1 MACQRKAALARYT
14 GKMTSP
20 IHPSRW
26 RRAVAL
32 LAASVLLHYAAIG
45 WVGEKLAEPADHA
58 PQREPAT
65 IEAALLAAAPAP
77 VQVGAPAAP
86 VRPAPAVAAKARP
99 RAARPARAA
108 QPPSEAAPA
117 SASVIDAA
125 QESPTAQ
132 APAADTEAGAPEAQ
146 PPVQSGAPAEAP
158 PVETQAPP
166 APAASAPGYRVSLPP
181 PAELQLDVERVD
193 AKGAHWSGRAVMD
206 WSHSGDAYRMTMVA
220 TIRVIVTINLVELAS
235 EGAIG
240 EHGIVPRILNE
251 KRRSKAQTATHF
263 DAQQGRISFSA
274 SSASFPMA
282 PGTQDKATF
291 LMQLAGI
298 ARADPAQLA
307 ADIEM
312 MVGEDKDA
320 SLFKFVVQGQEEID
334 TPLGRLA
341 TWRIT
346 RPPRPG
352 SYSSRL
358 DLWLAPG
365 HEWYP
370 VQMRSTEANGAVTT
384 QTIRK
389 IVVKQ
394 AGT

>member
-20 IHPSRW
+20 FHPSRW

-58 PQREPAT
+58 PQSEPAT

-99 RAARPARAA
+99 RAARPAKAA
-108 QPPSEAAPA
+108 QPQSEAAPA
-117 SASVIDAA
+117 SASVIDAV

-181 PAELQLDVERVD
+181 PAELQLDVERID

-384 QTIRK
+384 QTIRR

>member
-1 MACQRKAALARYT
+1 MACQRKAGLARYT

-45 WVGEKLAEPADHA
+45 WVGERLAEPAERAEKA
-58 PQREPAT
+58 PQRDPAA
-65 IEAALLAAAPAP
+65 IEATLLAMAPAPAPLAATAAPARPAPKPPPRPMRASKAQPQSEAPASDP
-77 VQVGAPAAP
+77 VMEATQEAPAAQ
-86 VRPAPAVAAKARP
+86 AAV
-99 RAARPARAA
+99 
-108 QPPSEAAPA
+108 
-117 SASVIDAA
+117 
-125 QESPTAQ
+125 
-132 APAADTEAGAPEAQ
+132 ADTEAGAPEAQ
-146 PPVQSGAPAEAP
+146 RPVQSAAPADA
-158 PVETQAPP
+158 
-166 APAASAPGYRVSLPP
+166 APAQAEVEVEVEAQAEAAPGYRVSLPP

-220 TIRVIVTINLVELAS
+220 TIRMIVTINLVELAS

-263 DAQQGRISFSA
+263 DAQHGRISFSA

-298 ARADPAQLA
+298 ARADPGQLA

>member
-1 MACQRKAALARYT
+1 
-14 GKMTSP
+14 MTSP
-20 IHPSRW
+20 FHPSRW

-45 WVGEKLAEPADHA
+45 WVGAKLAEPADQA

-65 IEAALLAAAPAP
+65 IEATLLAAAPAP
-77 VQVGAPAAP
+77 VGPSAAPA
-86 VRPAPAVAAKARP
+86 RPAPAAAARELPRP
-99 RAARPARAA
+99 RPARPARAQA
-108 QPPSEAAPA
+108 PSEPSPA

-125 QESPTAQ
+125 PESPTAL
-132 APAADTEAGAPEAQ
+132 ASAADTEAGAPEAQ
-146 PPVQSGAPAEAP
+146 APVQSGAPAEAQ

-166 APAASAPGYRVSLPP
+166 ASAASAPGYRVSLPP

-193 AKGAHWSGRAVMD
+193 ARGAHWSGRAVMD

-220 TIRVIVTINLVELAS
+220 TIRMIVTINLVELAS

-298 ARADPAQLA
+298 ARADPGQLA

>member
-1 MACQRKAALARYT
+1 
-14 GKMTSP
+14 MTTAF
-20 IHPSRW
+20 HPFRW

-45 WVGEKLAEPADHA
+45 WVGERLSEAAVHA
-58 PQREPAT
+58 LPREPAA
-65 IEAALLAAAPAP
+65 IEAALLAAAPAAP
-77 VQVGAPAAP
+77 TAAPA
-86 VRPAPAVAAKARP
+86 R
-99 RAARPARAA
+99 ARPARTRTARP
-108 QPPSEAAPA
+108 QRVLPPPSDPA
-117 SASVIDAA
+117 SVAA
-125 QESPTAQ
+125 AGAPVAPEQ
-132 APAADTEAGAPEAQ
+132 AFAGEPGAPEAQ
-146 PPVQSGAPAEAP
+146 APVQSVAPAEAA
-158 PVETQAPP
+158 PVPAEP
-166 APAASAPGYRVSLPP
+166 APAPMPAAPAPGYRVSLPP

-206 WSHSGDAYRMTMVA
+206 WSRDGDAYRMTMVA
-220 TIRVIVTINLVELAS
+220 TIRMIVTINLVELAS

-240 EHGIVPRILNE
+240 EHGIVPRTLSE

-274 SSASFPMA
+274 SAASYPMA

-291 LMQLAGI
+291 PMQLAGI
-298 ARADPAQLA
+298 ARADPAQLGTE
-307 ADIEM
+307 IEM
-312 MVGEDKDA
+312 LVGEDKDA

-334 TPLGRLA
+334 TPLGRML

-352 SYSSRL
+352 SYTSRL

-365 HEWYP
+365 YEWYP